1 MMPDGNITEKIS
13 KNFSMREMTK
23 SRLAIRY
30 KIKNQPNEEQRQCL
44 YDLVLKVLQPLRDA
58 FGCPVAI
65 NSGFR
70 CLELNRKLGSKDTS
84 QHVLGQAA
92 DIEVPGRDNHD
103 TATWISQNLNFDKL
117 ILEHYHEA
125 SPRSGW
131 IHVSYNNKQCR
142 REMLT
147 INQRGIFSGLLLY

>member
-1 MMPDGNITEKIS
+1 MPTGNTSIKLS
-13 KNFSMREMTK
+13 KNFSLREMTK

-30 KIKNQPNEEQRQCL
+30 KIDNQPNDEQLACL
-44 YDLVLKVLQPLRDA
+44 KDLVTYVLQPLRDV
-58 FGCPVAI
+58 FGCPVTV

-103 TATWISQNLNFDKL
+103 TALWLSQNLNFDKL

-131 IHVSYNNKQCR
+131 IHVSYNNKECR
-142 REMLT
+142 KEILT
-147 INQRGIFSGLLLY
+147 INNRGIFSGLKLY

>member
-1 MMPDGNITEKIS
+1 MPTGNISEKIS
-13 KNFSMREMTK
+13 TNFSMREMTK

-30 KIKNQPNEEQRQCL
+30 KIHNQPDDEQKRNL
-44 YDLVLKVLQPLRDA
+44 YDLVHNVLQPLRDK

-103 TATWISQNLNFDKL
+103 TAMWISQNLPFDKL

-131 IHVSYNNKQCR
+131 IHVSYNKQNNR
-142 REMLT
+142 KELLT
-147 INQRGIFSGLLLY
+147 INQRGVFSGLLLY

>member
-1 MMPDGNITEKIS
+1 MPTGNISEKIS
-13 KNFSMREMTK
+13 TNFSMREMTK

-30 KIKNQPNEEQRQCL
+30 KIHNQPDDEQKRNL
-44 YDLVLKVLQPLRDA
+44 YDLVHNVLQPLRDT

-103 TATWISQNLNFDKL
+103 TAMWISQNLPFDKL

-131 IHVSYNNKQCR
+131 IHVSYNKQNNR
-142 REMLT
+142 KELLT
-147 INQRGIFSGLLLY
+147 INQRGVFSGLLLY